1 MFRCWSRNN
10 PAQSVY
16 LRVYLKVLGQFWD
29 NRLNRFCHNLF
40 KIRIEG
46 HIVLFGLE
54 PGAVQD
60 VLSEPDNNIFANVI
74 TIFHIC
80 NSGEPKGEGLDRAAY
95 ETVGKGLE
103 GLVTIGAHTGVGAF
117 EDGAGA

>member
-1 MFRCWSRNN
+1 MFCLALNLARFRMS
-10 PAQSVY
+10 
-16 LRVYLKVLGQFWD
+16 F
-29 NRLNRFCHNLF
+29 LNR
-40 KIRIEG
+40 I
-46 HIVLFGLE
+46 
-54 PGAVQD
+54 
-60 VLSEPDNNIFANVI
+60 PDNSLLPDYSFHNDNIFANVI

>member
-1 MFRCWSRNN
+1 M
-10 PAQSVY
+10 Y

-60 VLSEPDNNIFANVI
+60 VLSEPDNSLLPDYSFHNDNIFANVI